1 VFGEKMA
8 QPLLETHPASTTKR
22 GVKRW
27 ATQMFFGTV
36 VFGAILFVSAGRLN
50 WVEGWVYLGLNTLT
64 QIISVILLASRNPDL
79 LTERS
84 RVGKGTK
91 NWDQYLSVAVAV
103 LAPLAIMITAGL
115 NARFHPISVY
125 GNILWIFG
133 IILAFLCQM
142 FVLWAMASNPFFAL
156 TVRIQD
162 ERGHSVIH
170 QGPYQ
175 FVRHPGYLGSIL
187 FSLLC
192 PLVLGSTW
200 AVIPALFS
208 CILIV
213 IRTRMEDA
221 TLIAELP
228 GYGEY
233 TAKVRWRLFPGIW

>member
-1 VFGEKMA
+1 MT
-8 QPLLETHPASTTKR
+8 QSLLESYPESPTKR

-27 ATQMFFGTV
+27 VTQMIVGTVFFGV
-36 VFGAILFVSAGRLN
+36 ILFVSAGHLN

-64 QIISVILLASRNPDL
+64 QIISATLLVSRNPDL

-84 RVGKGTK
+84 SIGKGTK
-91 NWDQYLSVAVAV
+91 SWDQYLSVAVAV

-115 NARFHPISVY
+115 NARFHSISVY
-125 GNILWIFG
+125 GNILWILG

-162 ERGHSVIH
+162 ERGHSVVH
-170 QGPYQ
+170 RGPYQ

-200 AVIPALFS
+200 VVIPALFS
-208 CILIV
+208 CILII

-221 TLIAELP
+221 TLTAELP
-228 GYGEY
+228 GYEEY
-233 TAKVRWRLFPGIW
+233 AAKVHWRLFPGIW

>member
-1 VFGEKMA
+1 MES
-8 QPLLETHPASTTKR
+8 HPKTTTKR

-27 ATQMFFGTV
+27 AIQMIIGTLF
-36 VFGAILFVSAGRLN
+36 FGAILFISAGRLN

-64 QIISVILLASRNPDL
+64 QIISAILLAIRNPNL

-84 RVGKGTK
+84 GIGKGTK
-91 NWDQYLSVAVAV
+91 NWDQYLSVAVAL

-115 NARFHPISVY
+115 NARFHSISIY
-125 GNILWIFG
+125 GGTPWISG

-162 ERGHSVIH
+162 ERGHSVVH
-170 QGPYQ
+170 GGPYQ

-200 AVIPALFS
+200 VVIPALFS
-208 CILIV
+208 CILII

-221 TLIAELP
+221 TLNAELP
-228 GYGEY
+228 GYEEY
-233 TAKVRWRLFPGIW
+233 AAKVRWRLFPGIW